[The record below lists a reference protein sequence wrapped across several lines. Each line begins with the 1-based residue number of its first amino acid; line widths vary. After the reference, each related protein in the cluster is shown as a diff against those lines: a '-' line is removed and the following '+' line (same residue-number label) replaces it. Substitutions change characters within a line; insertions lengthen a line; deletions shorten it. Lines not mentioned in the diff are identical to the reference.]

1 MKTKITGY
9 AVTIIGLLLLAAGL
23 CLLKMNG
30 DPQGIMLALPYVCIG
45 IGCGLFGQGMG
56 NIISERAVRSNPEIQ
71 KKLEIEKNDE
81 RNIAIANRAKGKAY
95 DMARRKILCKR
106 YSTKVKN
113 GAGKQGEFWPKSLVY
128 RKPWRSERYARRHG
142 VNAGLAVV
150 AY

>member
-1 MKTKITGY
+1 MKAKITEY
-9 AVTIIGLLLLAAGL
+9 SVTIIGLLLLAAEL

-30 DPQGIMLALPYVCIG
+30 TPQGIMFALPYVCIG

-95 DMARRKILCKR
+95 DMMTFV
-106 YSTKVKN
+106 Y
-113 GAGKQGEFWPKSLVY
+113 GALMVSFALMGIDMIAVLLLVFAYLLVHGFALYY
-128 RKPWRSERYARRHG
+128 RFKFDKEM
-142 VNAGLAVV
+142 
-150 AY
+150 

>member
-1 MKTKITGY
+1 MKAKITEY
-9 AVTIIGLLLLAAGL
+9 SVTIIGLLLLAAGL

-30 DPQGIMLALPYVCIG
+30 TPQGIMFALPYVCIG

-95 DMARRKILCKR
+95 DMR
-106 YSTKVKN
+106 YDCRTPSR
-113 GAGKQGEFWPKSLVY
+113 FRLSSCSRFCSLLSFQV
-128 RKPWRSERYARRHG
+128 
-142 VNAGLAVV
+142 
-150 AY
+150 